1 MRVLATILIV
11 AGLVAMVYG
20 GFTYTRREKVLDVGP
35 IEATVEKQRTIPMS
49 PVAGAIALVAGVV
62 ILARSG
68 RRTA

>member
-35 IEATVEKQRTIPMS
+35 IEASVDKQRTIPMS
-49 PVAGAIALVAGVV
+49 PVAGAVALIAGVV
-62 ILARSG
+62 LLARSG